1 MNTRKTKRKAEKRE
15 VAQLNIQLVRALAD
29 YDNLRKRSEMEREV
43 WMKFSSERILTK
55 FLPTLDMFESAQK
68 HLKDGGL
75 AIALTEFRKIL
86 QEEGLEEV
94 KPEPEDIFDHR
105 VHEVVESIEGAKE
118 KKGQIAE
125 TVLSG
130 WRFKDGP
137 VIRFAK
143 VKVFGDKTQKKG
155 CL

>member
-1 MNTRKTKRKAEKRE
+1 MSTKK
-15 VAQLNIQLVRALAD
+15 QIQMQLVRALAD
-29 YDNLRKRSEMEREV
+29 YDNLRKRGEEEKEI
-43 WMKFSSERILTK
+43 WLKFSTERVLTK
-55 FLPTLDMFESAQK
+55 LLPILDMLESAQD

-75 AIALTEFRKIL
+75 AIGLTEFRKIL
-86 QEEGLEEV
+86 QEEGLEEI
-94 KPEPEDIFDHR
+94 KPKPGDAFDHK

-130 WRFKDGP
+130 WRFVDGP

-143 VKVFGDKTQKKG
+143 IICQK
-155 CL
+155 